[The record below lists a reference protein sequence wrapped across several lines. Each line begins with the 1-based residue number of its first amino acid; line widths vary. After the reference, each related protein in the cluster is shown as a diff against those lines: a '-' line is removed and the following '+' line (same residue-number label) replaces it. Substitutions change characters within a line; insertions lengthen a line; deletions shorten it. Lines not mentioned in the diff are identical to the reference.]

1 MIGIYLLVNIF
12 AQLSPFTAWIDTVS
26 GPTQIEVSFDRL
38 NGIKLGAPVLA
49 NGQLVGKVTK
59 IIAEDED
66 ADAVQVK
73 DAKDHKSF
81 SVEVTMAARHRS
93 ALKDGTVALIA
104 APLSVS
110 RNKPEA
116 VLELFRPLKDTATP
130 LKVGSK
136 IPGFASFEEF
146 WAGRSS
152 NS

>member
-38 NGIKLGAPVLA
+38 NGIKLGAPVLSD
-49 NGQLVGKVTK
+49 GQLVGKVTK
-59 IIAEDED
+59 IIAEEEE
-66 ADAVQVK
+66 ASLQ
-73 DAKDHKSF
+73 AKDHKSF
-81 SVEVTMAARHRS
+81 SVEVTLAARHRS
-93 ALKDGTVALIA
+93 TLRDGTVALIA
-104 APLSVS
+104 APLSVK

-116 VLELFRPLKDTATP
+116 VLELFRPLKNTTAP

-146 WAGRSS
+146 WSGHSS

>member
-1 MIGIYLLVNIF
+1 MIGVYLLVTIF
-12 AQLSPFTAWIDTVS
+12 AQLSPFTAWIDTAS

-49 NGQLVGKVTK
+49 DGQLVGKVTK
-59 IIAEDED
+59 IVAEGEEEE
-66 ADAVQVK
+66 AAQT
-73 DAKDHKSF
+73 KDHKTF
-81 SVEVTMAARHRS
+81 SVEVTLAARHRS

-104 APLSVS
+104 APISVA

-116 VLELFRPLKDTATP
+116 VLELFRPLNDTTTP
-130 LKVGSK
+130 LKVGTK

-146 WAGRSS
+146 WSGRPSS

>member
-59 IIAEDED
+59 IIAEDEE
-66 ADAVQVK
+66 ADAVQ
-73 DAKDHKSF
+73 AKDHKSF
-81 SVEVTMAARHRS
+81 SVEVTLAARHRS

-116 VLELFRPLKDTATP
+116 VLELFRPLKDTTTP

-146 WAGRSS
+146 WAGRPS

>member
-38 NGIKLGAPVLA
+38 NGIKLGAPVLSD
-49 NGQLVGKVTK
+49 GQLVGKVTK
-59 IIAEDED
+59 IIAEEED
-66 ADAVQVK
+66 TALQ
-73 DAKDHKSF
+73 AKDHKSF
-81 SVEVTMAARHRS
+81 SVEVTLAARHRS
-93 ALKDGTVALIA
+93 TLRDGTVALIA
-104 APLSVS
+104 APLSVK

-116 VLELFRPLKDTATP
+116 VLELFRPLKNTTAP

-146 WAGRSS
+146 WSGRSS